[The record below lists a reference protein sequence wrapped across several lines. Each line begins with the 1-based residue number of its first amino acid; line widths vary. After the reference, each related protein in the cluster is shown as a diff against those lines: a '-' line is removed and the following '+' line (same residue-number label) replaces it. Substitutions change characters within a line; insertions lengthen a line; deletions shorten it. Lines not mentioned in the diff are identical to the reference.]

1 MKFLKLKEHRRIER
15 KIAREFIAKFAILL
29 AKVLSN
35 QLNLSKQP
43 RLRAAQLQVLQTT
56 PAVVTWLNTTVKCEV
71 LFQPRTKVFQLLEFI
86 IYLILRIP
94 TFQPIQVRKFVNQFI
109 NRKFKVTLQNR
120 SLWKRQL
127 LYFSEPAVLTVIYE
141 LLYAELRL
149 WKK

>member
-56 PAVVTWLNTTVKCEV
+56 PAVVT
-71 LFQPRTKVFQLLEFI
+71 
-86 IYLILRIP
+86 
-94 TFQPIQVRKFVNQFI
+94 
-109 NRKFKVTLQNR
+109 
-120 SLWKRQL
+120 
-127 LYFSEPAVLTVIYE
+127 
-141 LLYAELRL
+141 
-149 WKK
+149 